1 MNYGSTWLV
10 ESQTIWHHW
19 CIGSWKTLSSTTSVH
34 QLFKYAE
41 NREIKL
47 QRWWGWQPGW
57 QQQQRQQRHNE
68 NGSNKCNNN
77 NENNIADESNSTD
90 EDDGNEQL
98 QKCTC
103 LKLESSTKS
112 SEFATTWRV
121 ATKPD
126 FSPPSTDS
134 LLTTLT
140 ITRRHI
146 YRRRRTVYGHP
157 PTQKQKRT
165 HKTIDTNNDGQSHSN
180 SYSLTLA
187 ISPGLRIPPHSLT

>member
-19 CIGSWKTLSSTTSVH
+19 CIGSWKTLSSTTSVY

-57 QQQQRQQRHNE
+57 QQQQRQQQQQQQRQQQHNE
-68 NGSNKCNNN
+68 ND
-77 NENNIADESNSTD
+77 IADESNSTD

-165 HKTIDTNNDGQSHSN
+165 HKTIDTNTNDGQSQSN

-187 ISPGLRIPPHSLT
+187 ISPGLRIPKHSLT